1 MAKKQ
6 SGRKAQALGGHR
18 DPRNGEAARRV
29 WEWETWLRGA
39 LTEYFGEAVE
49 HQKIYLSQRKD
60 HRKPW
65 EKKWRAHTLQPYG
78 WVICE
83 AKTSVVSDIINAA
96 DPLMQV
102 SGHGDEDLDAARRAE
117 RMVDFDLTQNRWRLF
132 SQQVLREASYLGTSA
147 FKVTWREDYSKVLD
161 LDVAAEKQFSEFC
174 RLMKAGM
181 GMNVPKDPVEYDEWK
196 RERIEEGFTAMPDH
210 PGRRVLD
217 VNTFRGPSFDRVS
230 LFDLRFNPLVEDWTQ
245 QPMIIQRIVKPK
257 KWVKDRAGDD
267 PRLPFDKESV
277 EWAINALPEQR
288 FQTWQLEQA
297 AMLGLSH
304 AAAGHPFDN
313 NELCELWE
321 CFDPED
327 EEAPYKVILNR
338 IALIN
343 KDPRGMPYGH
353 GECPIHLFRNIPH
366 PGSALGMSEIKAPK
380 KLFYELWTLRDL
392 RLDSVTLQALPIFQK
407 LQEMG
412 VTEISKVLEPGKSI
426 PVTRLDAIKR
436 LELGSVH
443 PDVWREI
450 DSLKSEIDDATSVYT
465 SVRGQP
471 ATINRVSASESS
483 QRSSSAL
490 TRLKTAA
497 TVFEEEVRRGIRQA
511 LYLRYQNTSPEE
523 MIQLGGPGTDEYMTI
538 SKDNLSDALKYDFDF
553 RGPSLVIN
561 KEMQAQ
567 QMMQWF
573 STFGQFLPQHR
584 QLYVA
589 REAWDI
595 IGLKG
600 RDKILPDSDILAAQ
614 QQAAAA
620 AAAPPAPGGPG
631 MEGEGAPPAE
641 APPVGAAPLPPG
653 EVMAEQAPPEG
664 AAYMDV
670 GEAMLGS

>member
-1 MAKKQ
+1 
-6 SGRKAQALGGHR
+6 
-18 DPRNGEAARRV
+18 
-29 WEWETWLRGA
+29 
-39 LTEYFGEAVE
+39 
-49 HQKIYLSQRKD
+49 
-60 HRKPW
+60 
-65 EKKWRAHTLQPYG
+65 
-78 WVICE
+78 
-83 AKTSVVSDIINAA
+83 
-96 DPLMQV
+96 
-102 SGHGDEDLDAARRAE
+102 
-117 RMVDFDLTQNRWRLF
+117 
-132 SQQVLREASYLGTSA
+132 
-147 FKVTWREDYSKVLD
+147 
-161 LDVAAEKQFSEFC
+161 
-174 RLMKAGM
+174 
-181 GMNVPKDPVEYDEWK
+181 
-196 RERIEEGFTAMPDH
+196 
-210 PGRRVLD
+210 
-217 VNTFRGPSFDRVS
+217 
-230 LFDLRFNPLVEDWTQ
+230 
-245 QPMIIQRIVKPK
+245 MIIQRIVKPK
-257 KWVKDRAGDD
+257 KWVLDRAGDD

-288 FQTWQLEQA
+288 FQTWELEQA
-297 AMLGLSH
+297 AMLGLSS

-313 NELCELWE
+313 KDLCEIWE
-321 CFDPED
+321 AFDPED
-327 EEAPYKVILNR
+327 EDAPYKVVLNR
-338 IALIN
+338 VALIN

-366 PGSALGMSEIKAPK
+366 PGVALGMSEIKAPK

-511 LYLRYQNTSPEE
+511 LYLRYQNTAPEE
-523 MIQLGGPGTDEYMTI
+523 LIQLGGPGTDEYMTI
-538 SKDNLSDALKYDFDF
+538 TRENLSDALKYDFDF

-561 KEMQAQ
+561 REMQAQ

-614 QQAAAA
+614 EAANQPPP
-620 AAAPPAPGGPG
+620 AAPGVDPATGQPLPPGPPPGPEMG
-631 MEGEGAPPAE
+631 GG
-641 APPVGAAPLPPG
+641 LPPG

>member
-1 MAKKQ
+1 VAKKKQ
-6 SGRKAQALGGHR
+6 SQKAQALGGFR

-29 WEWETWLRGA
+29 WEWETWLRSA
-39 LTEYFGEAVE
+39 LTDYFSEAVE

-78 WVICE
+78 WIICE

-102 SGHGDEDLDAARRAE
+102 SGHGDEDLDTARRAE

-161 LDVAAEKQFSEFC
+161 LDVAAEKQFSEFR
-174 RLMKAGM
+174 RLMKAGA
-181 GMNVPKDPVEYDEWK
+181 GMDVPKDPVEYEQW
-196 RERIEEGFTAMPDH
+196 RAERIEEGYADLPDH

-230 LFDLRFNPLVEDWTQ
+230 LFDLRFNPMIEDWSQ

-257 KWVKDRAGDD
+257 KWVLDRAGDD

-277 EWAINALPEQR
+277 QWAINALPEQR
-288 FQTWQLEQA
+288 FQQWELEQA
-297 AMLGLSH
+297 AMLGLS
-304 AAAGHPFDN
+304 AATAGHPFST

-321 CFDPED
+321 VFDFED

-338 IALIN
+338 VALIN

-366 PGSALGMSEIKAPK
+366 PGIALGMSEIKAPK

-392 RLDSVTLQALPIFQK
+392 RLDSVTLQALPVFQK
-407 LQEMG
+407 LNEMG
-412 VTEISKVLEPGKSI
+412 VTEISKILEPGRSI
-426 PVTRLDAIKR
+426 PVSRLDAIKR

-450 DSLKSEIDDATSVYT
+450 EALKQEIDDSTSVYT

-497 TVFEEEVRRGIRQA
+497 TVFEEETRRAIRQA
-511 LYLRYQNTSPEE
+511 LYLRYQNTAPEE
-523 MIQLGGPGTDEYMTI
+523 LIQLGGPGTDEYMTV
-538 SKDNLSDALKYDFDF
+538 SKENLADALKYDFDF

-595 IGLKG
+595 IGLRG

-614 QQAAAA
+614 QAAMAPPE
-620 AAAPPAPGGPG
+620 APPAPGGPG
-631 MEGEGAPPAE
+631 MEAAPAEMAPPA
-641 APPVGAAPLPPG
+641 ALPPG
-653 EVMAEQAPPEG
+653 EVMAEQAPEG
-664 AAYMDV
+664 APAYMDV